1 MVSKYRQIR
10 YEEVGIDN
18 YIWSTSHDSRVRHDH
33 RELQGKVFSFSNP
46 PITDKATGARNNPGE
61 DFGCRCVAI
70 PVMPE
75 REVLR
80 KELAN
85 VGK

>member
-10 YEEVGIDN
+10 YEDVGIRR
-18 YIWSTSHDSRVRHDH
+18 YMWSTSGDVRVRHDH
-33 RELQGKVFSFSNP
+33 KELNGKIFYFDNP

-70 PVMPE
+70 PVMSGRDVLE
-75 REVLR
+75 REY
-80 KELAN
+80 ATT
-85 VGK
+85 